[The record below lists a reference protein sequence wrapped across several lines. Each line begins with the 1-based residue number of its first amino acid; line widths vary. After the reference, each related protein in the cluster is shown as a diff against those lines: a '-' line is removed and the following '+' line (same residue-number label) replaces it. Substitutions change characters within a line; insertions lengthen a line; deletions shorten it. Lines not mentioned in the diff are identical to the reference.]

1 VNPFAPAPGRVPAH
15 LLLLRHAR
23 FELTINARRA
33 EAVVLSLGVPIL
45 GLLAVV
51 LTDVIS
57 LPGNDRAGF
66 VVPGVIALTT
76 LSTAF
81 TGQAISVGYER
92 FYGALARLGASSL
105 TRTGLVAGKTL
116 ATVVLVLAQS
126 LVVALVGLGVGW
138 RPRIGH
144 LIAAL
149 AATLLATAVY
159 SGFALT
165 LASVARPEAT
175 TAVATLVY
183 AVLLVGGGTMFPAPS
198 LGGAEYLLPVT
209 AHADALRA
217 ALTDGAAVPLPA
229 WCSLALWS
237 VLAVFTAAKTFR
249 WDAR

>member
-1 VNPFAPAPGRVPAH
+1 MNPFTPAPGRVPAH

-51 LTDVIS
+51 LTDAIR
-57 LPGNDRAGF
+57 LPTDDRAGF

-116 ATVVLVLAQS
+116 ATVVLVLAQA

-138 RPRIGH
+138 RPQAGH

-149 AATLLATAVY
+149 AGTLLATAAY

-165 LASVARPEAT
+165 LASVTRPEAT
-175 TAVATLVY
+175 TAGATLVY
-183 AVLLVGGGTMFPAPS
+183 AVLLVGGGTMFPAPD

-229 WCSLALWS
+229 WFSLGLWS
-237 VLAVFTAAKTFR
+237 VVAVVAAVKAFR
-249 WDAR
+249 WD

>member
-1 VNPFAPAPGRVPAH
+1 MNPFAPAPGRGH
-15 LLLLRHAR
+15 LVVLRHAR

-51 LTDVIS
+51 LTDAIQ
-57 LPGNDRAGF
+57 LPGRDRAGF

-116 ATVVLVLAQS
+116 ATVVLVLAQA

-138 RPRIGH
+138 HPHAGH

-149 AATLLATAVY
+149 ASTLLATAVY

-165 LASVARPEAT
+165 LASVTRPEAT
-175 TAVATLVY
+175 TAGATLVY
-183 AVLLVGGGTMFPAPS
+183 AVLLVGGGTMFPAPD

-229 WCSLALWS
+229 WCSLGVWS
-237 VLAVFTAAKTFR
+237 VVAVLAAAKAFR
-249 WDAR
+249 WD

>member
-1 VNPFAPAPGRVPAH
+1 MNPFAPAPGRGH
-15 LLLLRHAR
+15 LVVLRHAR

-51 LTDVIS
+51 LTDAIQ
-57 LPGNDRAGF
+57 LPDKDRAGF

-116 ATVVLVLAQS
+116 ATVVLVLAQA

-138 RPRIGH
+138 HPHAGH
-144 LIAAL
+144 LVAAL
-149 AATLLATAVY
+149 ASTLLATAVY

-165 LASVARPEAT
+165 LASVTRPEAT
-175 TAVATLVY
+175 TAGATLVY
-183 AVLLVGGGTMFPAPS
+183 AVLLVGGGTMFPAPD

-229 WCSLALWS
+229 WCSLGAWS
-237 VLAVFTAAKTFR
+237 VVAVIAAVRAFK
-249 WDAR
+249 WD

>member
-1 VNPFAPAPGRVPAH
+1 MNPFAPAPGRGH
-15 LLLLRHAR
+15 LVVLRHAR

-51 LTDVIS
+51 LTDAIR
-57 LPGNDRAGF
+57 LPTGDSAGDRAGF

-138 RPRIGH
+138 HPHPGH
-144 LIAAL
+144 LAAAL
-149 AATLLATAVY
+149 ASTLLATAVY
-159 SGFALT
+159 SGLALT
-165 LASVARPEAT
+165 LASVTRPEAT
-175 TAVATLVY
+175 TAAATLVY
-183 AVLLVGGGTMFPAPS
+183 AVLLVGGGTMFPAPD

-217 ALTDGAAVPLPA
+217 ALTDGAAAPLPA
-229 WCSLALWS
+229 WCSLGLWS
-237 VLAVFTAAKTFR
+237 VVAVIAAVRAFR
-249 WDAR
+249 WD